1 MKHVIY
7 FRSQNREM
15 ISRCANRFL
24 TSLVVALVAQHC
36 CCFSAV
42 QVETTPA
49 QPAMPKVSCFNRRI
63 RAVFGPLVKSNIH
76 VKDRTGAMIPVLQSD
91 ESCGVR
97 LARDKKQNLSFFS
110 GYDSCYARIEGS
122 KVIVPLQIQ
131 LTGEDRWL
139 RVNISCPLIKRQRV
153 RTPPIPTPLPGNCDT
168 ERALRLDCGPRSI
181 SGDACDKLG
190 CCYDAEESTCYYR
203 LDACSVDGHFVFSV
217 KSTDT
222 DPPIDPSSLTVK
234 GQPHCSPAAT
244 TTDTAVFKIGIMD
257 CGAKMTVK
265 GDMKIFELE
274 VEELQTKGVTKH
286 SPFNVQVQCEYNAL
300 HVKRAADLRP
310 FSPVTK
316 PPPAV
321 ALGTMVVQMRIAQ
334 DASFTSFFPEEQLP
348 ITFPLRKVVYV
359 EVSIAQP
366 SPDPSLSLR
375 VRDCF
380 AYPASGHSV
389 WTLLHD
395 GCPNPLDNMRSS
407 VPVSDGGKIDS
418 HSQFRRFDVKTFA
431 FLDPHTGHPSGEEMY
446 FYCWVEICTNAADC
460 AQPCAIVSADGERRR
475 RGATSQY
482 NLVSLGP
489 LLLGHNVTELE
500 DNRCVKQKT
509 MFQVTACVLSGVG
522 AALVLILM
530 VALWSSIR
538 KHQRPEAP
546 QVIEGQ
552 VEDLFQ

>member
-1 MKHVIY
+1 RP
-7 FRSQNREM
+7 FDPQ
-15 ISRCANRFL
+15 
-24 TSLVVALVAQHC
+24 
-36 CCFSAV
+36 
-42 QVETTPA
+42 
-49 QPAMPKVSCFNRRI
+49 
-63 RAVFGPLVKSNIH
+63 
-76 VKDRTGAMIPVLQSD
+76 
-91 ESCGVR
+91 
-97 LARDKKQNLSFFS
+97 
-110 GYDSCYARIEGS
+110 GS

-153 RTPPIPTPLPGNCDT
+153 RTPPIPTREWREPMSTAALPGNCDT

-203 LDACSVDGHFVFSV
+203 LDGEGTCSVDGHFVFSV

-257 CGAKMTVK
+257 CGAKMTVMPLHKAGGPVGCMLEYTGDDIIK
-265 GDMKIFELE
+265 GE
-274 VEELQTKGVTKH
+274 VF
-286 SPFNVQVQCEYNAL
+286 SVQVQCEYNAL

-334 DASFTSFFPEEQLP
+334 AITCVIYSFLLDASFTSFFPEEQLP

-431 FLDPHTGHPSGEEMY
+431 FLDPHTGHPSGEEVM
-446 FYCWVEICTNAADC
+446 FYLCMFSMRSKKGVLLQMCSIPRSDVLLLLGGNLH
-460 AQPCAIVSADGERRR
+460 ERRR
-475 RGATSQY
+475 
-482 NLVSLGP
+482 LCP
-489 LLLGHNVTELE
+489 
-500 DNRCVKQKT
+500 
-509 MFQVTACVLSGVG
+509 
-522 AALVLILM
+522 ALRYRL
-530 VALWSSIR
+530 
-538 KHQRPEAP
+538 
-546 QVIEGQ
+546 
-552 VEDLFQ
+552 

>member
-1 MKHVIY
+1 MKHAIY
-7 FRSQNREM
+7 FRSQSREM
-15 ISRCANRFL
+15 ISRGAKRFW

-49 QPAMPKVSCFNRRI
+49 QLAVPKVSCFHRRI

-76 VKDRTGAMIPVLQSD
+76 VKDRTGATVPVLLS
-91 ESCGVR
+91 EGSCGVR
-97 LARDKKQNLSFFS
+97 LGRDKKQNLSFFS

-131 LTGEDRWL
+131 LSGEDRWL
-139 RVNISCPLIKRQRV
+139 MVNISCPLIKRQRV

-190 CCYDAEESTCYYR
+190 CCYDAQESTCYYR

-222 DPPIDPSSLTVK
+222 DPPIDPSSLAVK
-234 GQPHCSPAAT
+234 GHPQCSPAAT
-244 TTDTAVFKIGIMD
+244 TSDTAVFKIGIMD
-257 CGAKMTVK
+257 CGAKMKGK
-265 GDMKIFELE
+265 GDLKIFELE
-274 VEELQTKGVTKH
+274 VEELQTKRVTKP

-300 HVKRAADLRP
+300 HVKRAADLRS

-321 ALGTMVVQMRIAQ
+321 ALGTIVVQMRIAQ
-334 DASFTSFFPEEQLP
+334 DASFTSFFPKEQLP

-359 EVSIAQP
+359 EVSMAQP
-366 SPDPSLSLR
+366 SPDPTLSLR

-395 GCPNPLDNMRSS
+395 GCPNPLDDMRSS
-407 VPVSDGGKIDS
+407 VPVSDGGETDTR
-418 HSQFRRFDVKTFA
+418 SQFRRFDVKTFA

-446 FYCWVEICTNAADC
+446 FYCWVEICTNTADC
-460 AQPCAIVSADGERRR
+460 AQPCAIVSADGEQRRRRRR

-489 LLLGHNVTELE
+489 LLLGQNATDPE
-500 DNRCVKQKT
+500 DNGSVKRKT
-509 MFQVTACVLSGVG
+509 MLQVTVYVLSGVG
-522 AALVLILM
+522 AALVLM
-530 VALWSSIR
+530 VALWWSIR

-546 QVIEGQ
+546 QVEN
-552 VEDLFQ
+552 LFQ

>member
-7 FRSQNREM
+7 FRSQNPEM

-24 TSLVVALVAQHC
+24 TALVVAFVSQP

-42 QVETTPA
+42 QLETTPA
-49 QPAMPKVSCFNRRI
+49 QRAVPKVSCFNRGI
-63 RAVFGPLVKSNIH
+63 RAVFGPLVKSNMH
-76 VKDRTGAMIPVLQSD
+76 VTDRTGAMIPVLQSD
-91 ESCGVR
+91 VSCGVR
-97 LARDKKQNLSFFS
+97 LGRDKKQNLSFFS
-110 GYDSCYARIEGS
+110 DYDSCYARIEGG

-131 LTGEDRWL
+131 LTGEDSWL
-139 RVNISCPLIKRQRV
+139 RVNVSCPLIKRQRV

-168 ERALRLDCGPRSI
+168 ESALRLDCGPQSL

-190 CCYDAEESTCYYR
+190 CCYDAQESICYYR

-234 GQPHCSPAAT
+234 GQPQCLPAAT
-244 TTDTAVFKIGIMD
+244 TSDTAVFKIGITD
-257 CGAKMTVK
+257 CGAKMKVK
-265 GDMKIFELE
+265 GDVKIFELE
-274 VEELQTKGVTKH
+274 VEELQTKRATKH

-300 HVKRAADLRP
+300 HVKRAADLRS

-321 ALGTMVVQMRIAQ
+321 ALGNIVVQMRIAQ
-334 DASFTSFFPEEQLP
+334 DASFTSFFPKEQLP

-366 SPDPSLSLR
+366 SPDPTLSLR

-395 GCPNPLDNMRSS
+395 GCPNPLDNMGSS
-407 VPVSDGGKIDS
+407 VPVSGQGETDT

-431 FLDPHTGHPSGEEMY
+431 FLDPDTGHPSREEMY
-446 FYCWVEICTNAADC
+446 FYCWVEICMNAADC
-460 AQPCAIVSADGERRR
+460 AQPCAIVSDGERQRR
-475 RGATSQY
+475 EAMSRY

-489 LLLGHNVTELE
+489 LLLGQNVTELE
-500 DNRCVKQKT
+500 DNRCVKKTT
-509 MFQVTACVLSGVG
+509 MFQVSVYVLPAVG
-522 AALVLILM
+522 AALLFILM
-530 VALWSSIR
+530 VALRSRIR
-538 KHQRPEAP
+538 KPHRPAAP
-546 QVIEGQ
+546 KAFESQ
-552 VEDLFQ
+552 VEHLFQ

>member
-1 MKHVIY
+1 MT
-7 FRSQNREM
+7 
-15 ISRCANRFL
+15 A
-24 TSLVVALVAQHC
+24 
-36 CCFSAV
+36 
-42 QVETTPA
+42 
-49 QPAMPKVSCFNRRI
+49 AMH
-63 RAVFGPLVKSNIH
+63 GL
-76 VKDRTGAMIPVLQSD
+76 
-91 ESCGVR
+91 
-97 LARDKKQNLSFFS
+97 
-110 GYDSCYARIEGS
+110 
-122 KVIVPLQIQ
+122 
-131 LTGEDRWL
+131 
-139 RVNISCPLIKRQRV
+139 
-153 RTPPIPTPLPGNCDT
+153 
-168 ERALRLDCGPRSI
+168 RALRLDCGPRSI

-203 LDACSVDGHFVFSV
+203 LDGEGTCSVDGHFVFSV

-257 CGAKMTVK
+257 CGAKMTVMPLV
-265 GDMKIFELE
+265 MKIPTQDDL
-274 VEELQTKGVTKH
+274 
-286 SPFNVQVQCEYNAL
+286 VQCEYNAL

-334 DASFTSFFPEEQLP
+334 AITCVIYSFLLDASFTSFFPEEQLP

-431 FLDPHTGHPSGEEMY
+431 FLDPHTGHPSGEEVM
-446 FYCWVEICTNAADC
+446 FYLCMFSMRSKKGVLLQMCSIPRSD
-460 AQPCAIVSADGERRR
+460 VLLL

-509 MFQVTACVLSGVG
+509 SE
-522 AALVLILM
+522 
-530 VALWSSIR
+530 S
-538 KHQRPEAP
+538 
-546 QVIEGQ
+546 
-552 VEDLFQ
+552 